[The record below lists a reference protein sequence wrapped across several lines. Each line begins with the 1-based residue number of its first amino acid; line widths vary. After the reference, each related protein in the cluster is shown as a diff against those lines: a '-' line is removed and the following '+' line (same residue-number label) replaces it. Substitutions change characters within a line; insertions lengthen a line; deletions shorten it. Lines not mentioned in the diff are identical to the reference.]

1 EPPDEWRAVK
11 DCLYV
16 GTRQLACSLV
26 SHGFTITLPNTI
38 RSSSNLKAS
47 FVSGNASSRSMI
59 GLSLPE
65 LMRSKRVV
73 RSSRIQPL
81 EPRILSSNVQ
91 MYRRSSFG
99 SKPAVAPQV
108 RSRPCLSRALSQGT
122 HRSPPAH
129 FT

>member
-81 EPRILSSNVQ
+81 EPRMGGGDSELKRPDVPQILFRIETGGGSESQKPSLPVQ
-91 MYRRSSFG
+91 RS
-99 SKPAVAPQV
+99 
-108 RSRPCLSRALSQGT
+108 
-122 HRSPPAH
+122 
-129 FT
+129 